1 MTSARLRNLAAGF
14 RARSQALD
22 QSQPSA
28 SYWYGLAS
36 IDYRHAADHY
46 DAGNTASVK
55 WHVLS
60 ARNSTRIARR
70 RAKNANRGD
79 R

>member
-1 MTSARLRNLAAGF
+1 VTSARLRSLAAGF
-14 RARSQALD
+14 RKRSQDLD

-28 SYWYGLAS
+28 SYWYGLAYL
-36 IDYRHAADHY
+36 DYRYAADHY

-70 RAKNANRGD
+70 RMKSGNRQG
-79 R
+79 